1 MKYFLTSLGQLAGT
15 LDEIEK
21 MRVGKL
27 TLQFLNQH
35 SYFTRTRKMLSD
47 SQNRQVLNIIINGKG
62 VIPYEKINSIDS
74 LSLKRENG
82 IFFKRRVLQYLK
94 RKSRR

>member
-21 MRVGKL
+21 MRVEKL

-35 SYFTRTRKMLSD
+35 SYFTRTWKMLSD

>member
-1 MKYFLTSLGQLAGT
+1 MKYFLTSLGLLAGT

-35 SYFTRTRKMLSD
+35 SYFTRTWKMLSD

>member
-27 TLQFLNQH
+27 ILQFLNQH
-35 SYFTRTRKMLSD
+35 SYFTRTWKMLSD